1 MKWTV
6 LLVVL
11 VLHVSVA
18 RAEAEHTH
26 TSPHTSSSAQPDAA
40 TDAADAA
47 DASAKLLE
55 VLTPILGGSLNAE
68 LYEPGCDAAIYMC
81 SAGTSRIQT
90 MRFRTPAE
98 VYAEHEDAV
107 KSEPVLVQN
116 TAETSD
122 EETAAAVNDLLDEGH
137 TVLEAVPQ
145 SGSCRAR
152 PSSDKRIAILLHGFL
167 ACSQKWHDIAQLLA
181 TEGFEVVLP
190 LLPGHGAVDGD
201 HVSSALHHVPADHP
215 HIPILDRS
223 VGYGTVAQAVADMT
237 VAAIQQLDYTEVV
250 LGGFSAGGAVVID
263 ALTILATD
271 GRLDAA
277 ALKRVRVVHVATFLE
292 TPNRVIRLARDL
304 NPLLWINKMRMN
316 RQWFHIERPHGH
328 PWKSFQERG
337 RKGLLVSSRSH
348 EMRLLRYVTHVRKA
362 FAKLTLKSRK
372 ADRRAAAELIA
383 DIPILGLLLLND
395 HTVEAD
401 HLMDTLTAH
410 HTAAGVTL
418 CALESNHPDSSICG
432 TCCDEAHCAW
442 FDAYDDRHPEEG
454 HLLHTPDCAAVTDAT
469 VDISHPDLHTCG
481 GSGLRDV
488 YPDGLNHDT
497 LLDAQSRAGKEPGW
511 WVQCT
516 QDLIVR
522 YITADRSLITGQQ
535 SGKQL
540 QCAAKPSC
548 HGLFRMEKQ
557 TPVTTTTA
565 SSSKKKSGNK
575 SKQVWTQ
582 VDELASAAAA
592 PTAA

>member
-18 RAEAEHTH
+18 RAEVEHADTC
-26 TSPHTSSSAQPDAA
+26 TSPHTSSSAQSDAA
-40 TDAADAA
+40 TDATDAA
-47 DASAKLLE
+47 DASAKLLK

-81 SAGTSRIQT
+81 SAATSRIQT

-107 KSEPVLVQN
+107 KSEPVFVHN

-145 SGSCRAR
+145 SGSCKPR

-201 HVSSALHHVPADHP
+201 HVPSALHHVPADHP

-271 GRLDAA
+271 GKLDAA

-304 NPLLWINKMRMN
+304 NPLLWINK
-316 RQWFHIERPHGH
+316 
-328 PWKSFQERG
+328 
-337 RKGLLVSSRSH
+337 VS
-348 EMRLLRYVTHVRKA
+348 
-362 FAKLTLKSRK
+362 
-372 ADRRAAAELIA
+372 LIA
-383 DIPILGLLLLND
+383 
-395 HTVEAD
+395 HA
-401 HLMDTLTAH
+401 TL
-410 HTAAGVTL
+410 
-418 CALESNHPDSSICG
+418 
-432 TCCDEAHCAW
+432 
-442 FDAYDDRHPEEG
+442 
-454 HLLHTPDCAAVTDAT
+454 
-469 VDISHPDLHTCG
+469 
-481 GSGLRDV
+481 
-488 YPDGLNHDT
+488 
-497 LLDAQSRAGKEPGW
+497 
-511 WVQCT
+511 
-516 QDLIVR
+516 
-522 YITADRSLITGQQ
+522 
-535 SGKQL
+535 
-540 QCAAKPSC
+540 
-548 HGLFRMEKQ
+548 
-557 TPVTTTTA
+557 
-565 SSSKKKSGNK
+565 
-575 SKQVWTQ
+575 
-582 VDELASAAAA
+582 
-592 PTAA
+592 